1 MAENSAQERTEEA
14 TPFRKRE
21 ARKKGT
27 VAKSNELTSA
37 LVLLMMLLA
46 MPTILNLYSQ
56 GFTSGLIQGYRSIP
70 LDLSMASITRYVA
83 IVLTPSL
90 GGLALLM
97 GIALVIGVGTTTAQV
112 GFVASSEALKF
123 NFEKMNPIAG
133 LKRLFSPGPL
143 FEAAKALIKSCLF
156 AFLAWGAISGSWGVL
171 MSLGRLTPYQSV
183 LHIFDVVR
191 GMATQIVFVWL
202 ALAGIDYFFQRKR
215 IDKQLMMSKQEVK
228 QEMKQNEQ
236 SQEIRGAI
244 ARQRRKMS
252 RQRMAQAMKKADVV
266 VTNPTHYAVAIEYD
280 AAKSTAPIIVA
291 KGTDLMAAKIREL
304 AAQNNVP
311 IVPNP
316 PLARALYRQCEIGD
330 AVPRELFQPVA
341 EVLAFVYKTLRRVRK
356 K

>member
-1 MAENSAQERTEEA
+1 MRRIFAEM
-14 TPFRKRE
+14 
-21 ARKKGT
+21 
-27 VAKSNELTSA
+27 LTS
-37 LVLLMMLLA
+37 
-46 MPTILNLYSQ
+46 
-56 GFTSGLIQGYRSIP
+56 G
-70 LDLSMASITRYVA
+70 
-83 IVLTPSL
+83 
-90 GGLALLM
+90 
-97 GIALVIGVGTTTAQV
+97 
-112 GFVASSEALKF
+112 
-123 NFEKMNPIAG
+123 
-133 LKRLFSPGPL
+133 SP
-143 FEAAKALIKSCLF
+143 
-156 AFLAWGAISGSWGVL
+156 
-171 MSLGRLTPYQSV
+171 
-183 LHIFDVVR
+183 
-191 GMATQIVFVWL
+191 TQIAANL
-202 ALAGIDYFFQRKR
+202 SAEGINTKAWTTQDGQTRSGKR

-244 ARQRRKMS
+244 ARQRRRMS

-280 AAKSTAPIIVA
+280 AGKSTAPIIVA

-330 AVPRELFQPVA
+330 PVPRELFQPVA